1 MFRWLGRRT
10 AETVKASL
18 GADNIRAIDSGAN
31 FFGLKSSG
39 AGQIRGNGCLAAT
52 DDEILFRMWWPK
64 KEIRIQRDRIASV
77 ASTKT
82 HIGKSVGRPL
92 LLVSF
97 ADEVGQEDSAAWLV
111 ADLESWLTILNG

>member
-1 MFRWLGRRT
+1 MLRWFGRRT
-10 AETVKASL
+10 ADEVTASL

-31 FFGLKSSG
+31 FFGLSSSG
-39 AGQIRGNGCLAAT
+39 VRQVRGNGCLAAT
-52 DDEILFRMWWPK
+52 DDEILFRMWFPK

-77 ASTKT
+77 GRAKSHLGKT
-82 HIGKSVGRPL
+82 VGRPL

-111 ADLESWLTILNG
+111 ADLDSWLTILNR